1 MARITAARRAALP
14 KSQFAL
20 PEKDGYPVDT
30 ARRARSALS
39 RASANATPAE
49 QSKIRAKV
57 KREYPSMQVSQ
68 PAARAGNSGRS
79 SNSRISGELNRR
91 LGARDKR

>member
-30 ARRARSALS
+30 PGRARSALS
-39 RASANATPAE
+39 RAAANATPAE
-49 QSKIRAKV
+49 QGRIRAKV
-57 KREYPSMQVSQ
+57 RREYPDMEVSK
-68 PAARAGNSGRS
+68 PSARAGNGGKN
-79 SNSRISGELNRR
+79 SNSRISGELSRR

>member
-1 MARITAARRAALP
+1 MAALTAARRNKLP
-14 KSQFAL
+14 KSEFAL

-49 QSKIRAKV
+49 QSRIRAKV
-57 KREYPSMQVSQ
+57 KREYPSMEVSK
-68 PAARAGNSGRS
+68 PGARAGNGKSG
-79 SNSRISGELNRR
+79 NSRISGELSRR